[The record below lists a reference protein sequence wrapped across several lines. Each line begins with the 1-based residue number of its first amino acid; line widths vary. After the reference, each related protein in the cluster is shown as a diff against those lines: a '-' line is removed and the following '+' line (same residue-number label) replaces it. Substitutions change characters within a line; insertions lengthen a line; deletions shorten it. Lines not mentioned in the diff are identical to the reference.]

1 MKLLPCQEDAY
12 LRSLDVDV
20 LECAPTGDVFEA
32 VLSATPLYPEGGGQP
47 SDGGTVGGFAVLALS
62 RRDDGAVVHRLA
74 APVAG
79 RVTVEVDWPRR
90 YDHMQQHTAQHLLTA
105 TALAGPGWRTVAFHL
120 GPERSD
126 IDMDAEDL
134 PGPALAALE
143 ADVNARIRAALPVR
157 TRLAGREEFER
168 LGVRSRLLPEGIEG
182 PFRLV
187 EIEGVDL
194 NTCGGTHVAS
204 TAELQAIK
212 LVGTERVARGTRL
225 HFVAGGRVLREIDH
239 AVERDRALT
248 RVLTCGRDE
257 HLGSIERTIAERRDL
272 ERQVHELKS
281 ERAAF
286 IGRDLASSA
295 ASEAVVA
302 WHTPA
307 PDAEVLRAVAFA
319 AREARPD
326 LLVLAAGGGTEGLVL
341 LAGPEPRV
349 AAAWP
354 VVCSLLAARGGGRDG
369 VRQGKATR
377 LDRVEDVLQTLRD
390 RP

>member
-20 LECAPTGDVFEA
+20 LERVPAGHVFDA
-32 VLSATPLYPEGGGQP
+32 VLSDTPLYPEGGGQP
-47 SDGGTVGGFAVLALS
+47 SDGGTVGGVAVLGLS

-74 APVAG
+74 GPVSG
-79 RVTVEVDWPRR
+79 RVRVEVDWPRR
-90 YDHMQQHTAQHLLTA
+90 FDHMQQHTAQHLLTA

-126 IDMDAEDL
+126 IDLDAEDL
-134 PGPALAALE
+134 PGSALAALE
-143 ADVNARIRAALPVR
+143 AEVNARIRAALPVR
-157 TRLAGREEFER
+157 MRLAGREEFER
-168 LGVRSRLLPEGIEG
+168 LGVRSRLLPEGLEG

-212 LVGTERVARGTRL
+212 LLGTERVARGTRL
-225 HFVAGGRVLREIDH
+225 HFVAGGRVLRELDG
-239 AVERDRALT
+239 ALERDRALT
-248 RVLTCGRDE
+248 RLLTCGRDE
-257 HLGSIERTIAERRDL
+257 HLASVERTIAERRDL
-272 ERQVHELKS
+272 ERQVHDLKA
-281 ERAAF
+281 EAAASL
-286 IGRDLASSA
+286 GHDLASRA
-295 ASEAVVA
+295 PPEAVVA

-307 PDAEVLRAVAFA
+307 PDAELLRAVAFA

-326 LLVLAAGGGTEGLVL
+326 LLVLATGGGTDGLVL

-349 AAAWP
+349 ATAWP

-377 LDRVEDVLQTLRD
+377 LDRREEAPGILH
-390 RP
+390 P